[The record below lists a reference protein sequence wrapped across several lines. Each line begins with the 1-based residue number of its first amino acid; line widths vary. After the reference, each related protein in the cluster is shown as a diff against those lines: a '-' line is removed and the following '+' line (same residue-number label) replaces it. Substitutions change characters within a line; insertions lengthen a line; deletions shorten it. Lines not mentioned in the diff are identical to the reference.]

1 MIQEFQNI
9 FAQFTGIQL
18 LLFAAFVSIY
28 ILRLLYLF
36 LFKGRVVFSK
46 RPENK
51 SSSDTA
57 VTLLF
62 TLRNEENHIRNILP
76 KILEI
81 KDLNFEVVVVDDYSQ
96 DSSYS
101 VLGLLNQRYG
111 RLKISSLKEETRFSV
126 KLAQNIALKSTT
138 NNWVLITPI
147 SLSEVKENWLPGIL
161 AGIER
166 KDSDLVCCYSSVVP
180 AKGLFNLFYRIEN
193 FYQQIRN
200 AGYINNGLPFIYNED
215 NIAFKRE
222 KYFQLGGY
230 GKNIKEQYANLE
242 LIVNSFIKKKNTVVS
257 FNSETAI
264 RKNIEIKRA
273 EYMDLLQ
280 KRLRIEKYLSTGKK
294 LVLFT
299 DALTNLL
306 FIPLLALVL
315 LLSFPLWPLIIIL
328 VSVKV
333 VAQLLIIKITQNRL
347 NERKIFIPSLVYGL
361 LMPFY
366 MLFYKWH
373 FNRSNGKNK

>member
-18 LLFAAFVSIY
+18 IVFAAFVVVYLI
-28 ILRLLYLF
+28 RLLYLF
-36 LFKGRVVFSK
+36 LFTGRVVFRK
-46 RPENK
+46 K
-51 SSSDTA
+51 SEKKTA
-57 VTLLF
+57 VNTPVTLLF
-62 TLRNEENHIRNILP
+62 TLRNEETHIRKILP
-76 KILEI
+76 KILE
-81 KDLNFEVVVVDDYSQ
+81 LEGFNFEVVVVDDYSQ

-111 RLKISSLKEETRFSV
+111 RLKISSLNEETRFSV
-126 KLAQNIALKSTT
+126 KLAQNIALKSAS

-147 SLSEVKENWLPGIL
+147 SLSEVKEGWLSGIL
-161 AGIER
+161 SGIESEPA
-166 KDSDLVCCYSSVVP
+166 DVVCCYSSVVP

-193 FYQQIRN
+193 FYQQIKN
-200 AGYINNGLPFIYNED
+200 AAYINNGVPFIYNED
-215 NIAFKRE
+215 NIAFKKE
-222 KYFQLGGY
+222 KYFQIGGY

-242 LIVNSFIKKKNTVVS
+242 LIVNAFITKKNTVVN

-306 FIPLLALVL
+306 FLPLLALVL
-315 LLSFPLWPLIIIL
+315 LLLFPLWPLIIIL
-328 VSVKV
+328 VGVKV

-373 FNRSNGKNK
+373 FNRSNGKYK